1 MTNKTSKKLDFLI
14 NLAFAATILA
24 LVFVFF
30 KYLFNITAP
39 FLIAFFVAILLQKPI
54 RRIDKKTNKKA
65 HAFWSILLVF
75 LCIAVIIIPIILI
88 ISQIAEKA
96 VDLVKYCAE
105 QLSDLPTFLT
115 TLEEKLVAF
124 GKFLPDAAYKS
135 YCNSISQTFAKF
147 LDNPESSALS
157 IDFDTIKNG
166 LTTGVSGVYSVVK
179 NVPSVL
185 LAVVIAIIACIFMT
199 KDYDRIV
206 KFIQIQLPHDKRN
219 VLVEL
224 KQIFNKNVLK
234 IMKAYGL
241 IMLITFCELLL
252 GFGIME
258 LCGIMTNPYFV
269 WIAAG
274 TTIFDILPVAGSGGI
289 LIPWALFSFVSG
301 NYKQGIG
308 LLILY
313 GVITVIRQYI
323 EPRTVGNTLGIHPL
337 ITLIGMYLG
346 LKLFG
351 FWGMIA
357 VPMIV
362 VILKAYNDTGR
373 VHLWNS
379 PNANRN

>member
-1 MTNKTSKKLDFLI
+1 MTNKTSKRLDFLI
-14 NLAFAATILA
+14 NLAFAAAILA
-24 LVFVFF
+24 LMFVFF

-39 FLIAFFVAILLQKPI
+39 FLIAFFVAILLQRPI
-54 RRIDKKTNKKA
+54 RYIDKKTNKKG

-75 LCIAVIIIPIILI
+75 LCIAIIIIPLVLI
-88 ISQIAEKA
+88 IAQIAAKA
-96 VDLVKYCAE
+96 VDLVKYCAA
-105 QLSDLPTFLT
+105 QLSDLPTLLT
-115 TLEEKLVAF
+115 TLEDKLIEF
-124 GKFLPDAAYKS
+124 GKFLPDAAYKT
-135 YCNSISQTFAKF
+135 YCNSISQGFAKL
-147 LDNPESSALS
+147 LDSPESSALS

-166 LTTGVSGVYSVVK
+166 LSTGVSGVYSVVK

-199 KDYDRIV
+199 KDYDSIV
-206 KFIQIQLPHDKRN
+206 RFIQLQFPQNKRN

-224 KQIFNKNVLK
+224 KQVFNKNVLK
-234 IMKAYGL
+234 IIKAYGL

-252 GFGIME
+252 GFGIMKVA
-258 LCGIMTNPYFV
+258 GIMTNPYFV

-274 TTIFDILPVAGSGGI
+274 TAIFDILPVAGSGGI
-289 LIPWALFSFVSG
+289 LIPWALFSFISG

-323 EPRTVGNTLGIHPL
+323 EPRMVGNTLGIHPL
-337 ITLIGMYLG
+337 VTLMGMYLG

-351 FWGMIA
+351 FVGMLA
-357 VPMIV
+357 APMIV
-362 VILKAYNDTGR
+362 VILKAYNDAGR
-373 VHLWNS
+373 LHIWNS

>member
-1 MTNKTSKKLDFLI
+1 MTDKTSKKFDFLI
-14 NLAFAATILA
+14 NLAFIAAILA

-30 KYLFNITAP
+30 RYLFGITAP
-39 FLIAFFVAILLQKPI
+39 FLIAFFVAILLQRPI

-65 HAFWSILLVF
+65 HTFWSILLVF
-75 LCIAVIIIPIILI
+75 LCIAIIIVPLILI
-88 ISQIAEKA
+88 IAQIAGKA
-96 VDLVKYCAE
+96 VDLVKYCAA
-105 QLSDLPTFLT
+105 QLSDLPTLLT
-115 TLEEKLVAF
+115 ILEEKLVSF
-124 GKFLPDAAYKS
+124 GAFLPDAAYKS
-135 YCNSISQTFAKF
+135 YCESISQAFAKL
-147 LDNPESSALS
+147 LDSSDSSALS

-185 LAVVIAIIACIFMT
+185 LAVIIAIIACIFMT

-206 KFIQIQLPHDKRN
+206 RFIQLQLPQNKRN

-224 KQIFNKNVLK
+224 KQVFNKNVLK
-234 IMKAYGL
+234 IIKAYGL
-241 IMLITFCELLL
+241 IMFITFCELLL
-252 GFGIME
+252 GFGIMK

-274 TTIFDILPVAGSGGI
+274 TAIFDILPVAGSGGI
-289 LIPWALFSFVSG
+289 LIPWALFSFISG

-323 EPRTVGNTLGIHPL
+323 EPRMVGNTLGIHPL
-337 ITLIGMYLG
+337 VTLMGMYLG

-351 FWGMIA
+351 FVGMLA
-357 VPMIV
+357 APMIV
-362 VILKAYNDTGR
+362 VILKAYNDAGR
-373 VHLWNS
+373 LHLWNS

>member
-75 LCIAVIIIPIILI
+75 LCIAVIIIPLILI

-135 YCNSISQTFAKF
+135 YCNSISQAFAKF

-185 LAVVIAIIACIFMT
+185 LAIVIAIIACIFMT

-289 LIPWALFSFVSG
+289 LIPWALFSFISG

>member
-1 MTNKTSKKLDFLI
+1 MTDKTSKRFDFLI
-14 NLAFAATILA
+14 NLAFIAAILA

-30 KYLFNITAP
+30 RYLFGITAP
-39 FLIAFFVAILLQKPI
+39 FLIAFFVAILLQRPI

-65 HAFWSILLVF
+65 HTFWSILLVF
-75 LCIAVIIIPIILI
+75 LCIAIIIVPLILI
-88 ISQIAEKA
+88 IAQIAGKA
-96 VDLVKYCAE
+96 VDLVKYCAA
-105 QLSDLPTFLT
+105 QLSDLPTLLT
-115 TLEEKLVAF
+115 TLEEKLVSF
-124 GKFLPDAAYKS
+124 GAFLPDAAYKS
-135 YCNSISQTFAKF
+135 YCESISQAFAKL
-147 LDNPESSALS
+147 LDSSDSSALS

-185 LAVVIAIIACIFMT
+185 LAVIIAIIACIFMT

-206 KFIQIQLPHDKRN
+206 RFIQLQLPQNKRN

-224 KQIFNKNVLK
+224 KQVFNKNVLK
-234 IMKAYGL
+234 IIKAYGL
-241 IMLITFCELLL
+241 IMFITFCELFL
-252 GFGIME
+252 GFGIMK

-274 TTIFDILPVAGSGGI
+274 TAIFDILPVAGSGGI
-289 LIPWALFSFVSG
+289 LIPWALFSFISG

-323 EPRTVGNTLGIHPL
+323 EPRMVGNTLGIHPL
-337 ITLIGMYLG
+337 VTLMGMYLG

-351 FWGMIA
+351 FVGMLA
-357 VPMIV
+357 APMIV
-362 VILKAYNDTGR
+362 VILKAYNDAGR
-373 VHLWNS
+373 LHLWNS